1 MNEEITVVIVDDD
14 PVSIRNLSNDLMTYP
29 DIQILETTTSVEK
42 AQKIIIRQQ
51 PDLLFLDVEMP
62 KQSGLEFRSVFYR
75 SKANMEQSMRRL
87 LADDRKFAIQTVTG
101 LLFLK
106 RRDVLMFHFSES
118 NRCWQL
124 LLADRTEY
132 KLRMNAIMER

>member
-14 PVSIRNLSNDLMTYP
+14 TVSIRNLSNDLMTYP

-62 KQSGLEFRSVFYR
+62 KQSGLELWKSIQSAGHANTRVVFYTA
-75 SKANMEQSMRRL
+75 SASYLLKALRAS
-87 LADDRKFAIQTVTG
+87 AFD
-101 LLFLK
+101 FLMK
-106 RRDVLMFHFSES
+106 P
-118 NRCWQL
+118 
-124 LLADRTEY
+124 
-132 KLRMNAIMER
+132 

>member
-62 KQSGLEFRSVFYR
+62 KQSGLELWKSIQSDVH
-75 SKANMEQSMRRL
+75 ANMRVVFFNPL
-87 LADDRKFAIQTVTG
+87 DFFV
-101 LLFLK
+101 F
-106 RRDVLMFHFSES
+106 
-118 NRCWQL
+118 
-124 LLADRTEY
+124 
-132 KLRMNAIMER
+132 

>member
-14 PVSIRNLSNDLMTYP
+14 PVSIRNLSNDLMIYP

-62 KQSGLEFRSVFYR
+62 KQSGLELWKSIQSDVH
-75 SKANMEQSMRRL
+75 ANKIGR
-87 LADDRKFAIQTVTG
+87 AHV
-101 LLFLK
+101 
-106 RRDVLMFHFSES
+106 
-118 NRCWQL
+118 
-124 LLADRTEY
+124 
-132 KLRMNAIMER
+132 

>member
-62 KQSGLEFRSVFYR
+62 KQSTVRIGVVEIDPIGCACQYASCFLYRLRFLSLESVASFC
-75 SKANMEQSMRRL
+75 
-87 LADDRKFAIQTVTG
+87 F
-101 LLFLK
+101 
-106 RRDVLMFHFSES
+106 
-118 NRCWQL
+118 
-124 LLADRTEY
+124 
-132 KLRMNAIMER
+132 